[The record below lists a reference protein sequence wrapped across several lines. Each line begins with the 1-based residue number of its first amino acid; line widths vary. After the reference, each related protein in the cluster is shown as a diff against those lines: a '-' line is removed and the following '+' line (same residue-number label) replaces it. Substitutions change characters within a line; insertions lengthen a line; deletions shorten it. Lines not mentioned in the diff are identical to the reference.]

1 MSTAAGLAA
10 EAAALAARGDH
21 SAAIALY
28 EQGLL
33 RFATDARFINSAG
46 NYFAKTGADERAAE
60 LFLLALQTDPALL
73 EAAINAAI
81 VMMRLERADEA
92 AALLRQY
99 EQAGASQPRYWS
111 TRGNAERASG
121 DLGGAARSHDT
132 ALRLAPDNAF
142 ALAGRARTSLER
154 GEARAI
160 TDHERALPHR
170 PGDPQLIHDYAQ
182 ALAGS
187 GRRSEALAL
196 SSALAEK
203 LPAWLPGLILHAG
216 LLWTAGERSAFASH
230 FKVAARKAPSPALYL
245 AWSDVL
251 AGVDRYVEAALVLEN
266 ARQQWPDDQ
275 DLALSQAI
283 NLGEAGDAKRAE
295 ALFAIA
301 HQPTAAWD
309 TARARN
315 LLRLGE
321 PDAAERLLAPIV
333 AADLTDITAWALID
347 MAWRLTAN
355 PRHMWLHGQDGLVRQ
370 LDLAVGDLE
379 AVRSVLVDIHAGAG
393 MPIGQSVK
401 SGSQTRG
408 ALFARTEPE
417 VAAFR
422 AAVDSALAN
431 YRAGLPPHDP
441 THPLLAR
448 RDDKWSITGS
458 WSILLD
464 GEGHHA
470 PHIHPKGVI
479 SSACYL
485 TVPAEVDDAD
495 RSGWLELGRPPAE
508 MSIKLE
514 PVSLIKPRQGSCILF
529 PSTLFHGTR
538 PIRSG
543 RRMTFAFDVTA

>member
-10 EAAALAARGDH
+10 EATALAARGDH
-21 SAAIALY
+21 GAATALY
-28 EQGLL
+28 EQGLI
-33 RFATDARFINSAG
+33 RFSNDARFINSAG
-46 NYFAKTGADERAAE
+46 NYFAKTGRDERAVD
-60 LFLLALQTDPALL
+60 LFLRALRTDPALL

-81 VMMRLERADEA
+81 VMIRLDRASEA

-99 EQAGASQPRYWS
+99 EKAGASQPRYWS
-111 TRGNAERASG
+111 TLGNAERASG
-121 DLGGAARSHDT
+121 DLGAAARSHDT
-132 ALRLAPDNAF
+132 ALRIAPDNPS

-160 TDHERALPHR
+160 ADHERALAQR

-182 ALAGS
+182 ALAGA
-187 GRRSEALAL
+187 GRQSEALAL
-196 SSALAEK
+196 SSALTEQ

-216 LLWTAGERSAFASH
+216 LMWAGGERSGFASH
-230 FKVAARKAPSPALYL
+230 FEVAARKVPSPALFL

-251 AGVDRYVEAALVLEN
+251 AGVDRHVEAALVLEK
-266 ARQQWPDDQ
+266 ARLQWPDDQ
-275 DLALSQAI
+275 DLTLSHAI
-283 NLGEAGDAKRAE
+283 NLGEAGDGKRAE
-295 ALFAIA
+295 ALFAVGRR
-301 HQPTAAWD
+301 PTASWD
-309 TARARN
+309 AARARN
-315 LLRLGE
+315 LLRLGD
-321 PDAAERLLAPIV
+321 PQAAERLLAPIV

-347 MAWRLTAN
+347 IAWRLTAN

-370 LDLAVGDLE
+370 LDLAVGDLD
-379 AVRSVLVDIHAGAG
+379 AVRSVLADIHAGAG

-408 ALFARTEPE
+408 ALFARMEPQ

-422 AAVDSALAN
+422 AAVEDALAE

-448 RDDKWSITGS
+448 RDDPWSITGS

-470 PHIHPKGVI
+470 PHIHPRGVI
-479 SSACYL
+479 SSASYL
-485 TVPAEVDDAD
+485 IVPDEVDDAE
-495 RSGWLELGRPPAE
+495 RSGWLELGRPPTE
-508 MSIKLE
+508 MSIDLE
-514 PVSLIKPRQGSCILF
+514 PLRAVKPREASCVLF

-543 RRMTFAFDVTA
+543 RRMTVAFDVTA